1 MNVRTAPSA
10 QPAPA
15 PASSVPS
22 ANAESATPRFDRKF
36 IEDNK
41 LIERYLEHKL
51 PVKGARELE
60 NWCRANPEFLNELNL
75 AERTHAS
82 LKLLEASGSPQD
94 LGEPQP
100 PWWKTLYFL
109 IGLGVVTFICLVAF
123 WALFGK
129 YIYLRGQ
136 LDDVRSQLHLG
147 SLAAPTAQ
155 RSLRVFPDRAPGIDR
170 SRIGVSHA
178 TPLLLNLQIDMSYS
192 RLTQFRL
199 TLDKKDQGRAL
210 VLEEITKD
218 SNGDLK
224 LGFNTSGLTAGLYN
238 VRIEGL
244 PFRGTPIS
252 EGWLILDVR

>member
-1 MNVRTAPSA
+1 MNVRTSPST
-10 QPAPA
+10 PP
-15 PASSVPS
+15 PPVSASSATP
-22 ANAESATPRFDRKF
+22 ATATPRFDRKF

-41 LIERYLEHKL
+41 LLDRYLEHKL

-60 NWCRANPEFLNELNL
+60 NWCRDNPEFLNELKL

-82 LKLLEASGSPQD
+82 LKLLEASGSPPD
-94 LGEPQP
+94 LGETQP

-109 IGLGVVTFICLVAF
+109 IGLGLVTFICLVAF

-129 YIYLRGQ
+129 YVFLRGQ
-136 LDDVRSQLHLG
+136 LEDVRSQLQVG
-147 SLAAPTAQ
+147 SLVPPTAQ

-170 SRIGVSHA
+170 SRISVSRA

-210 VLEEITKD
+210 VLEEMAKD

-224 LGFNTSGLTAGLYN
+224 LAFNTSGLTAGIYN
-238 VRIEGL
+238 IRVEGL
-244 PFRGTPIS
+244 PFRGSPIA
-252 EGWLILDVR
+252 EGWLVLDVH